1 MLGLL
6 SGKYRS
12 MSWDLLSCRRQMLL
26 TLLGSSAVIALPAVA
41 EPKFEQMEALKGK
54 DYGKVRTK

>member
-1 MLGLL
+1 MPGLL
-6 SGKYRS
+6 CGRS
-12 MSWDLLSCRRQMLL
+12 KNIQWDLTSCRRQMLL